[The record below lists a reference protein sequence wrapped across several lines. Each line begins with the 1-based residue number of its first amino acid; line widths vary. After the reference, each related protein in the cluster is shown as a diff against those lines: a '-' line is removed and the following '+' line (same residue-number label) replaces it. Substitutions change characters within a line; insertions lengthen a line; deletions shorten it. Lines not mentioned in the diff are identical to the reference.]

1 MKEGLT
7 MAVDYCLI
15 MKMAKEASKNPV
27 RFTSDVV
34 GGLNLTKL
42 VRDLHTF
49 NCFDEA
55 MAVSSNWANLRLLV
69 ANYYEQLSTKAL
81 EQGIVINLED
91 YIL

>member
-1 MKEGLT
+1 MKESLP

-15 MKMAKEASKNPV
+15 MKMAKEASEHPV

-55 MAVSSNWANLRLLV
+55 MGVSACWANLRLLV
-69 ANYYEQLSTKAL
+69 ANYYEQLCEKAL